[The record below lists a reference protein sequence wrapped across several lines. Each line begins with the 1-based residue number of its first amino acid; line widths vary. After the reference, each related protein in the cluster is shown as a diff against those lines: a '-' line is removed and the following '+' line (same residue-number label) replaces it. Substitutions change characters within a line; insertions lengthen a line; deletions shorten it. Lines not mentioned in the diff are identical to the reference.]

1 MLDLMILSSLHA
13 HSTLPALTHRG
24 PDMMGGGERSRK
36 ERCEGGR
43 RRMMWKMDPEVKT

>member
-24 PDMMGGGERSRK
+24 PDMMGGGGQGK
-36 ERCEGGR
+36 KGVKGAGR
-43 RRMMWKMDPEVKT
+43 RRMMWKMDPEVKM